1 MMLFPTRKPRQFRY
15 TPRYSRRQGF
25 DFHSGR
31 RPVRRQHVLLL
42 VVLLLLL
49 LAFMVYFKTERKE

>member
-49 LAFMVYFKTERKE
+49 LAFMVLLKTERNE

>member
-31 RPVRRQHVLLL
+31 RPVRRRTVAVASCLHGFTLKQ
-42 VVLLLLL
+42 
-49 LAFMVYFKTERKE
+49 KETNE

>member
-15 TPRYSRRQGF
+15 PPRYSRRQGF

-49 LAFMVYFKTERKE
+49 LAFMVLL

>member
-1 MMLFPTRKPRQFRY
+1 MMLFPIRKPRQFMY
-15 TPRYSRRQGF
+15 APRYFHRQGF

-31 RPVRRQHVLLL
+31 RPVRRQRALLL

-49 LAFMVYFKTERKE
+49 LAVMVLL